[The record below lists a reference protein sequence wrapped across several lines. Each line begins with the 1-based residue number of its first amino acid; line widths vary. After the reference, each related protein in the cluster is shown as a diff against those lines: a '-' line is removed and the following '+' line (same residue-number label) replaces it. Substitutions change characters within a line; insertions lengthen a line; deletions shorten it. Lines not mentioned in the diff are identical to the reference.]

1 MQRLFIACSPIA
13 LMVLIGCG
21 GGDGGATVQGKITY
35 QGAPVTSG
43 IINFKGAQA
52 QPLGGGIR
60 PDGSYEF
67 VLPPGD
73 YQVRIDAPPVIPSG
87 LKEGDPIPKLGPRLA
102 PEKFADFN
110 SSGLTLTVT
119 GESPQTA
126 DFALQ

>member
-1 MQRLFIACSPIA
+1 M
-13 LMVLIGCG
+13 
-21 GGDGGATVQGKITY
+21 
-35 QGAPVTSG
+35 
-43 IINFKGAQA
+43 
-52 QPLGGGIR
+52 
-60 PDGSYEF
+60 PDGTYEF

-73 YQVRIDAPPVIPSG
+73 YQVRIDAPPELPEG

-119 GESPQTA
+119 GEKSQQA

>member
-1 MQRLFIACSPIA
+1 MHRLLTAFVS
-13 LMVLIGCG
+13 LSLLVLVGCG
-21 GGDGGATVQGKITY
+21 GGTGGSTVRGKITY
-35 QGAPVTSG
+35 QGKQVTSG
-43 IINFKGAQA
+43 LINFKGAQA
-52 QPLGGGIR
+52 QPLGGAIM
-60 PDGSYEF
+60 PDGTYEF

-73 YQVRIDAPPVIPSG
+73 YQVRIDAPPELPEG

-119 GESPQTA
+119 GEKSQQA